1 MIRRIRHR
9 LGIYYRAAR
18 RMLGLDEPNPYFT
31 YESAWRLQAD
41 QLHADKW
48 AEEHHAETSVLNTD
62 GNLAEWF
69 PRSASE
75 ADAIL
80 SEKGCAFGGDPLQ
93 ETRVASV
100 TQAVMR
106 PGWSYPL
113 ARDIWCEALL
123 RALKSARGFERAAF
137 LLDQLGWCG
146 TSAAVSA
153 LTAFATT
160 TADVHLRDSAERALR
175 CIKTSKGAQT

>member
-1 MIRRIRHR
+1 MIKRIRHR

-31 YESAWRLQAD
+31 YESAWRLQSD
-41 QLHADKW
+41 QHHVDKW
-48 AEEHHAETSVLNTD
+48 AEEHRAEIVVWD
-62 GNLAEWF
+62 VGGNLAGWF

-75 ADAIL
+75 ADALL
-80 SEKGCAFGGDPLQ
+80 SAGGCAFGGDPLQ

-106 PGWSYPL
+106 PDGACPL
-113 ARDIWCEALL
+113 SRDIWCEALL
-123 RALKSARGFERAAF
+123 RALKSAHGFERAAF

-146 TSAAVSA
+146 TPAEVPS
-153 LTAFATT
+153 LTAFVSA
-160 TADVHLRDSAERALR
+160 TADAHLREVAERALR
-175 CIKTSKGAQT
+175 CIQTLKGALI